1 MTIIEAIV
9 LGIVQGLTEFLPV
22 SSSAHLIIVPWLL
35 GWESP
40 GLAFDAALHLGTLGA
55 VLIYFWRDILAMIVT
70 LPRALRHPREVL
82 RSRDRRDTMP
92 RLSLLIA
99 VGTIPGLIAGYF
111 GQGVIDE
118 AYHQPGGPPDRIIVA
133 IAMALAGLAL
143 FMLVAERLAKHTRVL
158 SDMRLPDG
166 LAIGISQAAAL
177 IPGVSRS
184 GATITTGLFRDLT
197 REDAA
202 RFSFL
207 LGVPIIA
214 AAGLKGVYDTLSAGL
229 PQDQVVIFIVG
240 ILTSGVAG
248 LIAIS
253 ALLRYVQ
260 RSTFRIFIVYRL
272 ALALVL
278 VLLTL
283 VK

>member
-1 MTIIEAIV
+1 MTLIEAIV

-55 VLIYFWRDILAMIVT
+55 VIIYFWRDILAMIVS
-70 LPRALRHPREVL
+70 LPRALRHPGDVL
-82 RSRDRRDTMP
+82 RSRNPRDTMP
-92 RLSLLIA
+92 RLALLIA
-99 VGTIPGLIAGYF
+99 IGTIPGAVIGYW
-111 GQGVIDE
+111 GQDWIDE
-118 AYHQPGGPPDRIIVA
+118 AYHQGGNVPDRIIVA

-143 FMLVAERLAKHTRVL
+143 FMLVGEKLARHTRTL

-166 LAIGISQAAAL
+166 IAIGFSQAAAL

-207 LGVPIIA
+207 LGIPIIA
-214 AAGLKGVYDTLSAGL
+214 VAGLKGLYDTFSAGL
-229 PQDQVVIFIVG
+229 PQDQAVIFIVG
-240 ILTSGVAG
+240 IITSLLAG
-248 LIAIS
+248 LFAIS

-260 RSTFRIFIVYRL
+260 RSTFRVFIVYRL
-272 ALALVL
+272 VLAVVL

>member
-1 MTIIEAIV
+1 
-9 LGIVQGLTEFLPV
+9 
-22 SSSAHLIIVPWLL
+22 
-35 GWESP
+35 
-40 GLAFDAALHLGTLGA
+40 
-55 VLIYFWRDILAMIVT
+55 
-70 LPRALRHPREVL
+70 
-82 RSRDRRDTMP
+82 MP

-99 VGTIPGLIAGYF
+99 IGTIPGLIVGYF
-111 GQGVIDE
+111 GQDVIDA

-143 FMLVAERLAKHTRVL
+143 FMLVGERLASHTRVL

-166 LAIGISQAAAL
+166 LAIGFSQVAAL

-214 AAGLKGVYDTLSAGL
+214 AAGLKGVYDTFSAGL
-229 PQDQVVIFIVG
+229 PQDQLVIFIVG

-260 RSTFRIFIVYRL
+260 RSTFRVFIVYRL
-272 ALALVL
+272 VLAVVL

>member
-55 VLIYFWRDILAMIVT
+55 VLIYFWRDIVAMLVT
-70 LPRALRHPREVL
+70 LPRALRHPGHVL
-82 RSRDRRDTMP
+82 KSHDPRDTMP

-99 VGTIPGLIAGYF
+99 LGTIPGLIVGF
-111 GQGVIDE
+111 LGQATIDA

-143 FMLVAERLAKHTRVL
+143 FMLVAERLARHTRVL

-166 LAIGISQAAAL
+166 LAIGLSQAAAL

-214 AAGLKGVYDTLSAGL
+214 LAGVKGVYDTFGAGL
-229 PQDQVVIFIVG
+229 PQDQLVIFIVG

-260 RSTFRIFIVYRL
+260 RATFRVFIVYRL
-272 ALALVL
+272 VLALVL

>member
-1 MTIIEAIV
+1 VTIIEAVV

-55 VLIYFWRDILAMIVT
+55 VLIYFWRDILAMLVT
-70 LPRALRHPREVL
+70 LPRALRHPRHVL
-82 RSRDRRDTMP
+82 TSRDPRDSMP

-99 VGTIPGLIAGYF
+99 LGTIPGLVVGYL
-111 GQGVIDE
+111 GQGVIDS

-133 IAMALAGLAL
+133 IAMALGGLAL
-143 FMLVAERLAKHTRVL
+143 FMLVADRLARHTRVL

-166 LAIGISQAAAL
+166 LAIGLSQTAAL

-214 AAGLKGVYDTLSAGL
+214 LAGVKGVYDTVSAGL
-229 PQDQVVIFIVG
+229 PQDQLVIFIIG

-248 LIAIS
+248 LFAIS

-260 RSTFRIFIVYRL
+260 RASFTVFIVYRL
-272 ALALVL
+272 ALAAVL
-278 VLLTL
+278 VLLTF

>member
-1 MTIIEAIV
+1 VTIIEAIV

-55 VLIYFWRDILAMIVT
+55 VLIYFWRDILAMLVT
-70 LPRALRHPREVL
+70 LPRALRHPGDVL
-82 RSRDRRDTMP
+82 KSRAPRDTMP
-92 RLSLLIA
+92 RLSLLI
-99 VGTIPGLIAGYF
+99 VIGTIPGLLVGYF
-111 GQGVIDE
+111 GQGVIDQ

-133 IAMALAGLAL
+133 IAMALAALAL
-143 FMLVAERLAKHTRVL
+143 FMLVAERLASHTRVL

-166 LAIGISQAAAL
+166 LAIGLSQAAAL

-184 GATITTGLFRDLT
+184 GATITTGLFRNLT

-214 AAGLKGVYDTLSAGL
+214 AAGLKGVYDTFSAGL

-248 LIAIS
+248 LFAIS

-260 RSTFRIFIVYRL
+260 RSTFRVFIVYRL
-272 ALALVL
+272 VLAVVL

>member
-1 MTIIEAIV
+1 MTLIEAIV

-55 VLIYFWRDILAMIVT
+55 VIIYFWRDILAMLVS
-70 LPRALRHPREVL
+70 LPRALRHPGDVL
-82 RSRDRRDTMP
+82 RSRDRHDTMP
-92 RLSLLIA
+92 RLALLIA
-99 VGTIPGLIAGYF
+99 IGTIPGAIIGYW
-111 GQGVIDE
+111 GQDWIDE

-143 FMLVAERLAKHTRVL
+143 FMLVGEKLARHTRTL
-158 SDMRLPDG
+158 ADMRLPDG
-166 LAIGISQAAAL
+166 LAIGLSQAAAL

-197 REDAA
+197 RDDAA

-207 LGVPIIA
+207 LGIPIIA
-214 AAGLKGVYDTLSAGL
+214 VAGLKGLYDTFSAGL
-229 PQDQVVIFIVG
+229 PQDQLVIFVVG
-240 ILTSGVAG
+240 IVTSLLAG
-248 LIAIS
+248 LFAIS

-260 RSTFRIFIVYRL
+260 RSTFRVFIVYRL

>member
-1 MTIIEAIV
+1 VTIIEAIV

-55 VLIYFWRDILAMIVT
+55 VLIYFWRDLLAMLVT
-70 LPRALRHPREVL
+70 LPRALRHPRQVL
-82 RSRDRRDTMP
+82 TSRDSRDTMP
-92 RLSLLIA
+92 RLTLLIVA
-99 VGTIPGLIAGYF
+99 GTIPGLIAGYF
-111 GQGVIDE
+111 GQNVIDE
-118 AYHQPGGPPDRIIVA
+118 AYYQPGGPSDRIIVA

-143 FMLVAERLAKHTRVL
+143 FMLVAERLARHTRVL
-158 SDMRLPDG
+158 SDMRLRDG
-166 LAIGISQAAAL
+166 LAIGLSQAAAL

-214 AAGLKGVYDTLSAGL
+214 AAGLNGVYHTFRTGL
-229 PQDQVVIFIVG
+229 PQDQTLIFIVG
-240 ILTSGVAG
+240 ILTSGLAG
-248 LIAIS
+248 LAAIS
-253 ALLRYVQ
+253 ALLRYV
-260 RSTFRIFIVYRL
+260 RHSSFRVFIIYRL
-272 ALALVL
+272 ALAVVL
-278 VLLTL
+278 VMLTL

>member
-55 VLIYFWRDILAMIVT
+55 VLIYFWRDILAMLVT
-70 LPRALRHPREVL
+70 LPRALRHPGQVL
-82 RSRDRRDTMP
+82 RSGDPRDTMP

-111 GQGVIDE
+111 GQGVIDA
-118 AYHQPGGPPDRIIVA
+118 AYHQEGGPPDRIIVA

-143 FMLVAERLAKHTRVL
+143 FMLVGERLARHTRVL

-166 LAIGISQAAAL
+166 LAIGLSQAAAL

-184 GATITTGLFRDLT
+184 GATITTGLFRNLT

-214 AAGLKGVYDTLSAGL
+214 AAGLKGLYDTLGSGL

-272 ALALVL
+272 ILAVVL

>member
-1 MTIIEAIV
+1 VTIIEAIV

-55 VLIYFWRDILAMIVT
+55 VLIYFWRDILAMLVT
-70 LPRALRHPREVL
+70 LPRALRHPGQVL
-82 RSRDRRDTMP
+82 RSRDPRDTMP

-99 VGTIPGLIAGYF
+99 VGTIPGVIVGFF
-111 GQGVIDE
+111 GQGIIDQ

-133 IAMALAGLAL
+133 LAMALAGLAL
-143 FMLVAERLAKHTRVL
+143 FMLVAERLARHTRLL

-166 LAIGISQAAAL
+166 LAIGLSQAAAL

-184 GATITTGLFRDLT
+184 GATITTGLFRNLT

-214 AAGLKGVYDTLSAGL
+214 AAGLKGVYDTFSAGV

-253 ALLRYVQ
+253 ALLRYLQ

-272 ALALVL
+272 ALAVVL
-278 VLLTL
+278 VLLTV

>member
-9 LGIVQGLTEFLPV
+9 LGVVQGLTEFLPV

-55 VLIYFWRDILAMIVT
+55 VLVYFWRDILAMLVS
-70 LPRALRHPREVL
+70 LPRALRRPGEVL
-82 RSRDRRDTMP
+82 TSRDPRDTMP

-99 VGTIPGLIAGYF
+99 AGTIPGLIVGYL
-111 GQGVIDE
+111 GQHAIDE
-118 AYHQPGGPPDRIIVA
+118 AYHQPGGPSDRIIVA

-143 FMLVAERLAKHTRVL
+143 FMLVGEMLARHTRTL
-158 SDMRLPDG
+158 RDMRLPDG
-166 LAIGISQAAAL
+166 VAIGLSQAAAL

-214 AAGLKGVYDTLSAGL
+214 AAGLKGVYDTFSAGL
-229 PQDQVVIFIVG
+229 PPDQTVVFATGIV
-240 ILTSGVAG
+240 TSGVAG
-248 LIAIS
+248 FLAIS

-260 RSTFRIFIVYRL
+260 RSTFRVFIIYRL
-272 ALALVL
+272 ALAVVL
-278 VLLTL
+278 VVLTL

>member
-55 VLIYFWRDILAMIVT
+55 VLIYFWRDILAMLMS
-70 LPRALRHPREVL
+70 LPRALRHPGNVL
-82 RSRDRRDTMP
+82 RSRDPRDTMP

-111 GQGVIDE
+111 GQGVIDA

-143 FMLVAERLAKHTRVL
+143 FMLVAERLARHTRAL

-166 LAIGISQAAAL
+166 LAIGLSQAAAL

-214 AAGLKGVYDTLSAGL
+214 LAGAKGVYDTLGAGL
-229 PQDQVVIFIVG
+229 PQDQLLIFIVG
-240 ILTSGVAG
+240 ILTSGLAG
-248 LIAIS
+248 LFAIS

-260 RSTFRIFIVYRL
+260 RASFGVFIAYRL
-272 ALALVL
+272 ILAVVL